1 MDMKLLLV
9 DDNEKITEVI
19 SFYCSSINV
28 DCMVVNDG
36 KEGVEIIRK
45 NNDFELILLDL
56 AMPDFSGV
64 NVVNSLKEDGLLDSR
79 NVVIINDSSDHKM
92 LEEIRKSGVKG
103 ILRKPCSLDELT
115 EVIDKFRNR
124 N

>member
-1 MDMKLLLV
+1 MKLLLV
-9 DDNEKITEVI
+9 DDNEEITEVI

-36 KEGVEIIRK
+36 KEGLEIIRK

-79 NVVIINDSSDHKM
+79 NVVIITDSSDHKM
-92 LEEIRKSGVKG
+92 LEEIRKRCQRDIKEALFIG
-103 ILRKPCSLDELT
+103 
-115 EVIDKFRNR
+115 
-124 N
+124 

>member
-1 MDMKLLLV
+1 MKLLLV
-9 DDNEKITEVI
+9 DDNEEITEVI

-36 KEGVEIIRK
+36 KEGLEIIRK

-56 AMPDFSGV
+56 AMPDFSGL

-79 NVVIINDSSDHKM
+79 NVVIITASSDHKM

-115 EVIDKFRNR
+115 ELIDKFRNR

>member
-9 DDNEKITEVI
+9 DDNEEITEVI
-19 SFYCSSINV
+19 SFYCSINV

-36 KEGVEIIRK
+36 KEGLEIIRK

-79 NVVIINDSSDHKM
+79 NVVIITASSDHKM

>member
-1 MDMKLLLV
+1 MKLLLV
-9 DDNEKITEVI
+9 DDNEEITEVI

-36 KEGVEIIRK
+36 KEGLEIIRK

-79 NVVIINDSSDHKM
+79 NVVIITDSSDHKM